1 VLWPLEVGRLNLR
14 LKVGAKQS
22 GGSVRV
28 GGWGVGVYGS
38 AEEGVHLWHGCV
50 WCVRACVGEAL
61 CAGRLGVSAGRE
73 CVECVC
79 ESKCVCVLCVRE
91 RRKRRKRAE
100 QIETAMHV
108 RVCMCGYDAE
118 RMRVCEAS

>member
-1 VLWPLEVGRLNLR
+1 
-14 LKVGAKQS
+14 VGAKQS

-61 CAGRLGVSAGRE
+61 CAGRLKSVQAENVLSVWS
-73 CVECVC
+73 CV
-79 ESKCVCVLCVRE
+79 
-91 RRKRRKRAE
+91 
-100 QIETAMHV
+100 
-108 RVCMCGYDAE
+108 
-118 RMRVCEAS
+118 

>member
-1 VLWPLEVGRLNLR
+1 MGACEWVGEVLVSMAVHKMECTCGM
-14 LKVGAKQS
+14 
-22 GGSVRV
+22 
-28 GGWGVGVYGS
+28 GVCG
-38 AEEGVHLWHGCV
+38 
-50 WCVRACVGEAL
+50 VRARAWGEAL
-61 CAGRLGVSAGRE
+61 RAGRLRVSAGRE
-73 CVECVC
+73 CVECVRA
-79 ESKCVCVLCVRE
+79 SVCVLCVRE